1 MISLKEICKDV
12 KKIAIGGHVR
22 PDGDCVGSTLGLY
35 NYLKK
40 TTDAEVTLF
49 LEQPA
54 DTFSYL
60 KGFHEIVSADTSED
74 VFDVFFALDASDKER
89 LGNFAKYFD
98 TAKKTVN
105 IDHHI
110 SNQGFAKESMIVPE
124 ASSTCELVYEL
135 LEKKQMDVE
144 IAKALYTGIIHDT
157 GVLQYS
163 NTSKRTLN
171 IVGELIEFG
180 FDFSSIIDETFYAK
194 TYVQN
199 QILGRAI
206 LESILFMD
214 GKCIASVVD
223 QKMMDFY
230 NVGPKDLE
238 GIVNQLRVT
247 KGVDCAIFLYETSPM
262 QFKVSMRS
270 NDKVDVSAICALFGG
285 GGHKKAAGCS
295 MSGTFHDVINN
306 ISGHIEKQLEDKND

>member
-1 MISLKEICKDV
+1 MINLKEICKDA
-12 KKIAIGGHVR
+12 KKIAISGHIR

-35 NYLKK
+35 RYLKK
-40 TTDAEVTLF
+40 ATDAEITLY
-49 LEQPA
+49 LEQPSE
-54 DTFSYL
+54 TFQYL
-60 KGFHEIVSADTSED
+60 DGYKEIVSDFEED
-74 VFDVFFALDASDKER
+74 KCYDLFFALDTSDKER
-89 LGNFAKYFD
+89 LGGFVKYFD
-98 TAKKTVN
+98 SAKKTVN

-110 SNQGFAKESMIVPE
+110 SNQGFAMISDIVPN
-124 ASSTCELVYEL
+124 ASSASELVFEL
-135 LEKKQMDVE
+135 LDKEYLDVE

-157 GVLQYS
+157 GVMQYS
-163 NTSKRTLN
+163 NTSRKTLN

-180 FDFSSIIDETFYAK
+180 FDFSAIIDETFYTK

-214 GKCIASVVD
+214 GRCIASVID
-223 QKMMDFY
+223 QRMMDFY

-247 KGVDCAIFLYETSPM
+247 KGVDCAVFLYETNPM
-262 QFKVSMRS
+262 EYKVSMRA
-270 NDKVDVSAICALFGG
+270 NDRVDVAAICAMFGG

-295 MSGTFHDVINN
+295 MRGTFHDVINN
-306 ISGHIEKQLEDKND
+306 ISRQIEKQLDNKND